1 MRDRPPQTF
10 GETAPLEVP
19 AHVRLRPGAPAGEPA
34 PATAASRG
42 VSRVPGATSLAVEKP
57 YDPLRLC
64 IYTTI
69 ALISWLITPPLTMAI
84 FGTIGVLGYVRAR
97 RRGLVASRC
106 FLGDT
111 RLVIAYLAILAVVG
125 AGLTVMKLVS

>member
-19 AHVRLRPGAPAGEPA
+19 AHMPVRPGAPATEPG
-34 PATAASRG
+34 PAAVASA
-42 VSRVPGATSLAVEKP
+42 VVPRVPEATSLVVEKP

-64 IYTTI
+64 VYTTI

-125 AGLTVMKLVS
+125 AGLTVMNLVS